1 MPKMS
6 QSVQPKTL
14 ASRFQPPGS
23 CILTATSCSKI
34 GPRKQRK
41 TQIDR
46 GAVECVD
53 RILKIEPYIIVGVEF
68 TRAADQYSGEIMP
81 HAPIA

>member
-1 MPKMS
+1 MDK
-6 QSVQPKTL
+6 
-14 ASRFQPPGS
+14 AGDR
-23 CILTATSCSKI
+23 ATQIEQRMHFDGRLRASKI

-53 RILKIEPYIIVGVEF
+53 RIIKIEAYVIVGVEF